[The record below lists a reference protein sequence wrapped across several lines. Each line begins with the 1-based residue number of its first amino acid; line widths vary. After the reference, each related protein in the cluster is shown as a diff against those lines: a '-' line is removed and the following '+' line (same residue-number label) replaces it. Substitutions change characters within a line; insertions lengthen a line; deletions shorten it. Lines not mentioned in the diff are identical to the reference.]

1 MNLSVVLVVV
11 FVIALDLLWVY
22 GARAYFRRHPDLPGA
37 PFRAVTLRGRFSPGL
52 TLLSLGWWHLRRDP
66 RRFLSALRPL
76 AEPLL
81 VAGWA
86 FWVGRGLLSFAPDLM
101 PYGIDFPLAVRENYF
116 WRNLLQCGA
125 CALWNGNY
133 DGGFPALIDL
143 LGAPL
148 HPLVALPALLFGVI
162 NGGKIT
168 AVLALVLAGLAQLWI
183 GRTLDLGRPAR
194 LWSALMAVAAGSL
207 TGRMEIGQVTLL
219 LSTANGMLWLA
230 ALLYFHKRRSNRA
243 AALLALATA
252 LLLLSG
258 QGYIQIVV
266 ALAFTPALLVFYYL
280 PAPDRRSW
288 LGKLLLA
295 AVLGAACAAA
305 LMPLAHNLPAMSKD
319 TNLGYTSV
327 LPLGFQLAS
336 LVNPSPSLTQ
346 EQLIWGWG
354 MEFQTQNFVSLGPVL
369 LALLSPLVVPR
380 NRRAVL
386 WYFAVSLVLI
396 YLCSTMVL
404 PRLLFD
410 RIDRNIAAG
419 IRHPGVMAGMAGPL
433 ILALAAWTVDG
444 VQRFFAASRRAGLS
458 RTAGLMLIILAA
470 LALAD
475 VYANSRRFF
484 VQQSFSPE
492 IQVFEEALTKG
503 GEVDLPTSPGWIQ
516 MPGQHYWNLLAFE
529 RGVKLTG
536 TFHPWHVARKEAPP
550 PALIVS
556 RSADLPGGAALS
568 AGFPGLYIARYDQVF
583 YAAVTDASGALT
595 ACPTRAAGG
604 WIEVT
609 CDLAAAGVL
618 EVKEHAW
625 DGWRACVDG
634 DPTRL
639 LADDWLA
646 VALPAGR
653 HTVVLRYLPW
663 DAPLGLAL
671 SLAGL
676 AGVIAWWRR
685 R

>member
-1 MNLSVVLVVV
+1 
-11 FVIALDLLWVY
+11 
-22 GARAYFRRHPDLPGA
+22 
-37 PFRAVTLRGRFSPGL
+37 
-52 TLLSLGWWHLRRDP
+52 
-66 RRFLSALRPL
+66 
-76 AEPLL
+76 
-81 VAGWA
+81 
-86 FWVGRGLLSFAPDLM
+86 
-101 PYGIDFPLAVRENYF
+101 
-116 WRNLLQCGA
+116 
-125 CALWNGNY
+125 
-133 DGGFPALIDL
+133 
-143 LGAPL
+143 
-148 HPLVALPALLFGVI
+148 
-162 NGGKIT
+162 
-168 AVLALVLAGLAQLWI
+168 
-183 GRTLDLGRPAR
+183 
-194 LWSALMAVAAGSL
+194 
-207 TGRMEIGQVTLL
+207 
-219 LSTANGMLWLA
+219 
-230 ALLYFHKRRSNRA
+230 
-243 AALLALATA
+243 
-252 LLLLSG
+252 
-258 QGYIQIVV
+258 
-266 ALAFTPALLVFYYL
+266 
-280 PAPDRRSW
+280 
-288 LGKLLLA
+288 
-295 AVLGAACAAA
+295 
-305 LMPLAHNLPAMSKD
+305 
-319 TNLGYTSV
+319 
-327 LPLGFQLAS
+327 
-336 LVNPSPSLTQ
+336 
-346 EQLIWGWG
+346 
-354 MEFQTQNFVSLGPVL
+354 
-369 LALLSPLVVPR
+369 
-380 NRRAVL
+380 
-386 WYFAVSLVLI
+386 
-396 YLCSTMVL
+396 
-404 PRLLFD
+404 
-410 RIDRNIAAG
+410 
-419 IRHPGVMAGMAGPL
+419 
-433 ILALAAWTVDG
+433 
-444 VQRFFAASRRAGLS
+444 
-458 RTAGLMLIILAA
+458 MLIILAA